1 MANKKKIIPKPTTI
15 PVKKEIEVDLV
26 DEIIFRVDGEEE
38 KNHTLSWEIFKKI
51 GDNTQALINKLSQYS
66 LETEKNLDPL
76 NLKLVVTGFYPGSA
90 CPGLRI
96 ANDRVSLFPKE
107 KNLTVLNNDFAKVVS
122 FVNDGNFQGIADLY
136 ETPELKNDI
145 VDLVYNWTNS
155 AGSKKFQIVKK
166 ANDGSGKLTPM
177 AKIRHMKPEQ
187 KASLKIYI
195 PTESIQIPRTE
206 TEAVGHV
213 TIKVSSRGK
222 KTTKVDHLYPQK
234 EARVSLTFD
243 SIETKDRIYVLGNSV
258 SFEVTDDK
266 KNKSVKIEN
275 TLLDIYAVGE
285 TMSIAQDDMYD
296 QFDYTYQR
304 LNQFPDNKLSEH
316 LRKAKAYINLIVERI
331 QDK

>member
-1 MANKKKIIPKPTTI
+1 MANKKKAIPKHI
-15 PVKKEIEVDLV
+15 PILKDITVDLV
-26 DEIIFRVDGEEE
+26 DEIIFSVDGEEE
-38 KNHTLSWEIFKKI
+38 KNHTLSWDIFKKI

-107 KNLTVLNNDFAKVVS
+107 KNLKALNYDFAKVVTL
-122 FVNDGNFQGIADLY
+122 VNDGNFKGIADLY
-136 ETPELKNDI
+136 DTPEVKNEI
-145 VDLVYNWTNS
+145 VDLIFNWTNS

-166 ANDGSGKLTPM
+166 ASDGSGKLTPL

-187 KASLKIYI
+187 KTALKVDIPSESYYI
-195 PTESIQIPRTE
+195 SSTE
-206 TEAVGHV
+206 TEAVGQL
-213 TIKVSSRGK
+213 TIKVSSKGK
-222 KTTKVDHLYPQK
+222 KTTKLRQFYPQK

-258 SFEVTDDK
+258 SFEITEDK

-275 TLLDIYAVGE
+275 TLLDLYAEGE
-285 TMSIAQDDMYD
+285 TMSTAQDDMYD

-304 LNQFPDNKLSEH
+304 LNQFPDNKLSDH